1 MGRRG
6 YVYPIADPQV
16 RDDPQAAG
24 EKSTM
29 SMFTKRSHLA
39 LFTSAVLVSSVTAG
53 AQTYRGG
60 IGGKITDSTG
70 AAVAHAK
77 VVLTSLDNGSV
88 RETETTSTGDYVF
101 QDLQVGNYSVTISSS
116 GFGDTTLNKIAVNP
130 GAVTPADGKLSV
142 GGTQVTIDVA
152 TDTNSEIQTLSSA
165 NNAVVSSKAVSEIP
179 LNGRDFTQLIKLAPG
194 VNGAGSIN
202 GTRTNQNNYQLDGAD
217 SNDIW
222 QNNTAANQG
231 GVGPIAGVTIPVESI
246 DQFAVQ
252 SSGNADAGRN
262 PGGTISLSIKTGTNN
277 FHGSAY
283 YYTRN
288 EFFAA
293 RDFFQ
298 ANNTRKQKTRNQQFG
313 ASLGGP
319 VLKDKL
325 FFFVNYERQKYVIQL
340 PSSNATEP
348 GQNYVNLATALL
360 TKHGFTVNPLS
371 LNLLKNLWQGG
382 LAAGISSTPNN
393 YVEATPRVGYSDNV
407 MANLNYI
414 LSPKQTLRLQA
425 FVGTGRQVEPAGSAG
440 ATSWY
445 FQAAPDINQNF
456 SLSHNWAPTDH
467 LSNQLLLAVGIF
479 NQTFNDNR
487 HDFNMP
493 ALGLNTGVTNP
504 SLYGAPNIAIT
515 GFDSVGQT
523 QPLGRKDYTGHIT
536 DSATWVKGAHQIR
549 FGGEYRRNY
558 MDLQYQNGVRGNF
571 TFSGTASANTT
582 LAPGQTAYSSSGTT
596 ATILPDDVSLIGNQT
611 EVLALA
617 DYLAG
622 NFTAGS
628 IITGNLRR
636 DLYRTDLAF
645 FISDQY
651 KPTSNLTLNY
661 GVRYEYTGAL
671 SSTGVLSVWRPGVVG
686 TTANGLQLVGNPSRP
701 STYNPGKLH
710 FAPRVGFNYNPYE
723 KLVIRGNWG
732 LYFDAPPFNGFGD
745 SAPGFVGAT
754 ARGIQ
759 ANPIYGVA
767 NVSLNGVNQWKT
779 GVPVFANATQAATV
793 GLFSIQPNL
802 HMAYAQNFGLTTE
815 YQLSKRSVFTLAYN
829 GSLGTHLYI
838 MQDANQAAPWSAS
851 SPGTTVA
858 GANTGVFPTADNG
871 CANPKNVANTT
882 CLQRRR
888 PYYGTLPGV
897 GAVVQVSSNAMS
909 NYHSLQASLKANSFH
924 GLTSQISWTYG
935 HSLDNGSGFRSTG
948 PTDSTNLALDYGNAT
963 FDVRHTIN
971 GYAVY
976 EIPGSHVLPILSKG
990 WQVNAFATYFTSAPF
1005 SITVGDTTGIGMA
1018 KDRVNYSG
1026 GKYTTGSSSITF
1038 RPDSKG
1044 NPTTTKIV
1052 QYWVP
1057 LAQTPFSAPAAGSHG
1072 NTARDQFRGP
1082 NFFTFDSSLVKNT
1095 RIHEGINLQLRAE
1108 MFNLF
1113 NHMNMGNPT
1122 TTYNSANFGQ
1132 VTAGRYATAI
1142 SSGAPFNVQFAGKIT
1157 F

>member
-1 MGRRG
+1 M
-6 YVYPIADPQV
+6 Y
-16 RDDPQAAG
+16 
-24 EKSTM
+24 S
-29 SMFTKRSHLA
+29 KRSRLG
-39 LFTSAVLVSSVTAG
+39 LVSSAVLVSSMVAG

-60 IGGKITDSTG
+60 IGGTVTDSTG
-70 AAVAHAK
+70 AAIAHAK
-77 VVLTSLDNGSV
+77 VVLTSTDNGSV

-101 QDLQVGNYSVTISSS
+101 QDLQVGTYSLTISAA
-116 GFGDTTLNKIAVNP
+116 GFGDTTLNKISVNP
-130 GAVTPADGKLSV
+130 GAVTPADPKLSV

-194 VNGAGSIN
+194 VNGAGSVN

-262 PGGTISLSIKTGTNN
+262 PGGTISVSIKTGTNS

-298 ANNTRKQKTRNQQFG
+298 ADSSRKQKTRNQQFG
-313 ASLGGP
+313 GSLGGP
-319 VLKDKL
+319 IMKDKL

-348 GQNYVNLATALL
+348 GLAYVNLATALL
-360 TKHGFTVNPLS
+360 QKHGFTVNPLS
-371 LNLLKNLWQGG
+371 LNLLRNLYQGG
-382 LAAGISSTPNN
+382 LNPSLASTPNN
-393 YVEATPRVGYSDNV
+393 YVEQTPRVGYSDNV
-407 MANLNYI
+407 MSNLNYI
-414 LSPKQTLRLQA
+414 INSKQTLRVQA
-425 FVGTGRQVEPAGSAG
+425 FIGTGRQVEPGG
-440 ATSWY
+440 NTSWY

-456 SLSHNWAPTDH
+456 SISHNWAVTDH
-467 LSNQLLLAVGIF
+467 FSNQLLAAVGVF

-504 SLYGAPNIAIT
+504 SLFGAPTITIAGT
-515 GFDSVGQT
+515 TAGSSFDGIGST

-536 DSATWVKGAHQIR
+536 DSATWVKGAHQFR

-558 MDLQYQNGVRGNF
+558 MDIQYQNGVRGNF
-571 TFSGTASANTT
+571 AFPGTASANMV
-582 LAPGQTAYSSSGTT
+582 LAPGQTPYSSNGST
-596 ATILPDDVSLIGNQT
+596 ATVFAADSDVNPGRQT
-611 EVLALA
+611 EVLGLA
-617 DYLAG
+617 DFLAG
-622 NFTAGS
+622 NFSSAS

-645 FISDQY
+645 FFSDQF
-651 KPTSNLTLNY
+651 KLTQRLTLNY
-661 GVRYEYTGAL
+661 GVRHEYTGAL
-671 SSTGVLSVWRPGVVG
+671 SSTGRLSVWRPGAAN
-686 TTANGLQLVGNPSRP
+686 TTANGLLRVGNSGLPSV
-701 STYNPGKLH
+701 YNPGKLH
-710 FAPRVGFNYNPYE
+710 FAPRVGFNFNPTD

-754 ARGIQ
+754 ARGVQ
-759 ANPIYGVA
+759 ANPIDGVA
-767 NVSLNGVNQWKT
+767 NVSLNGVNQWQT
-779 GVPVFANATQAATV
+779 GAPVFANATQAATV
-793 GLFSIQPNL
+793 GLFSVQPDL

-815 YQLSKRSVFTLAYN
+815 YQVSPRTVFTLAYN

-838 MQDANQAAPWSAS
+838 MQDANQAAPWSPSAL
-851 SPGTTVA
+851 GTTS
-858 GANTGVFPTADNG
+858 GAATTAPSTASTG
-871 CANPKNVANTT
+871 CANAANVANTN

-888 PYYGTLPGV
+888 PSFSALPGV
-897 GAVVQVSSNAMS
+897 GSVVQVSSNAMS

-948 PTDSTNLALDYGNAT
+948 PTDSTNLRLDYGHAT
-963 FDVRHTIN
+963 FDVRHTVN

-976 EIPGSHVLPILSKG
+976 EIPGSHVLPILTKG
-990 WQVNAFATYFTSAPF
+990 WQVNAFMTYYTGTPF

-1018 KDRVNYSG
+1018 KDRVNYNG
-1026 GKYTTGSSSITF
+1026 GNYKTGSSDVTL
-1038 RPDSKG
+1038 RTG
-1044 NPTTTKIV
+1044 TTTKIV

-1057 LAQTPFSAPAAGSHG
+1057 LAQSPFTAPAAGSHG
-1072 NTARDQFRGP
+1072 NSARDQFRGP
-1082 NFFTFDSSLVKNT
+1082 NFFTLDSSLVKNT
-1095 RIHEGINLQLRAE
+1095 RIHEGVSLQLRAE
-1108 MFNLF
+1108 LF
-1113 NHMNMGNPT
+1113 NVLNHLNMANPT

-1142 SSGAPFNVQFAGKIT
+1142 SSGAPFNVQFAGKLV

>member
-1 MGRRG
+1 
-6 YVYPIADPQV
+6 
-16 RDDPQAAG
+16 
-24 EKSTM
+24 M
-29 SMFTKRSHLA
+29 SMYSKRAPLA
-39 LFTSAVLVSSVTAG
+39 LVAPFILVSSVVAG

-60 IGGKITDSTG
+60 IGGKITDTTG

-77 VVLTSLDNGSV
+77 VVLTSSDNGST

-101 QDLQVGNYSVTISSS
+101 QDLQVGNYSLSISSP

-262 PGGTISLSIKTGTNN
+262 PGGTISLSIKTGTNS

-298 ANNTRKQKTRNQQFG
+298 ADNTRKQKTRNQQFG

-319 VLKDKL
+319 IFKDKL

-348 GQNYVNLATALL
+348 GQNYVNVATALL
-360 TKHGFTVNPLS
+360 QKHNFTVNPLS
-371 LNLLKNLWQGG
+371 LNLLRGLWQGG
-382 LAAGISSTPNN
+382 LAGGISSTPNN

-407 MANLNYI
+407 MSNLNYI
-414 LSPKQTLRLQA
+414 LSPKQTIRLQA
-425 FVGTGRQVEPAGSAG
+425 FIGTGRQVEPASSSG
-440 ATSWY
+440 ATNWY

-487 HDFNMP
+487 HDFNIP
-493 ALGLNTGVTNP
+493 GLGLNTGVTNP
-504 SLYGAPNIAIT
+504 SLFGAPTIAIT

-549 FGGEYRRNY
+549 FGGEFRRNY
-558 MDLQYQNGVRGNF
+558 MDIQYQNGVRGNF
-571 TFSGTASANTT
+571 TFSGTASANGT
-582 LAPGQTAYSSSGTT
+582 LTGAQTPYSSSSST
-596 ATILPDDVSLIGNQT
+596 ATPLAADTDVNPNKQT

-617 DYLAG
+617 DFLAG

-651 KPTSNLTLNY
+651 KVTSKLTLNY
-661 GVRYEYTGAL
+661 GVRHEYTGAL
-671 SSTGVLSVWRPGVVG
+671 SSTGTLSVWRPGAAG
-686 TTANGLQLVGNPSRP
+686 TTANGLQQVGNPGLP

-710 FAPRVGFNYNPYE
+710 FAPRVGFNYNPVD
-723 KLVIRGNWG
+723 KLVVRGNWG

-754 ARGIQ
+754 ARGVQ
-759 ANPIYGVA
+759 ANPINGVA
-767 NVSLNGVNQWKT
+767 NVSLNGVNQWQT
-779 GVPVFANATQAATV
+779 GVPVFANASQAATV
-793 GLFSIQPNL
+793 GLFSVQPNL
-802 HMAYAQNFGLTTE
+802 RMAYAQNFGLTTE
-815 YQLSKRSVFTLAYN
+815 YQVSRRSVFTLAYN

-838 MQDANQAAPWSAS
+838 MQDANQAAPWSATA
-851 SPGTTVA
+851 PGTTAA
-858 GANTGVFPTADNG
+858 GANTGVSTATSG
-871 CANPKNVANTT
+871 CANPTNVANTN

-888 PYYGTLPGV
+888 PYFGTLPGV

-909 NYHSLQASLKANSFH
+909 NYHSMQASFKTTGFH

-935 HSLDNGSGFRSTG
+935 HSLDNGSAFRSTG
-948 PTDSTNLALDYGNAT
+948 PTDSTNLALDYGNAA
-963 FDVRHTIN
+963 FDVRHTVN

-990 WQVNAFATYFTSAPF
+990 WQVNAFATYYTSAPF

-1026 GKYTTGSSSITF
+1026 GTFNTGASNITF
-1038 RPDSKG
+1038 RPG
-1044 NPTTTKIV
+1044 TTTKIV

-1057 LAQTPFSAPAAGSHG
+1057 LAQTPFSAPVAGSHG

-1082 NFFTFDSSLVKNT
+1082 GFFTFDSSLVKNT
-1095 RIHEGINLQLRAE
+1095 KIREGVNLQLRAE

-1113 NHMNMGNPT
+1113 NHLNMGNPT